1 MLRPVLDP
9 VLGREILSRYTAF
22 ASSVGAPAPMEH
34 LMSEGAVQP
43 ARYEAYVENLHQ
55 VTQAIRKNYVV
66 NLQMDLRFL
75 ALQLASAMEQAGRT
89 ETRRVQMLE
98 RQIAILRDEAGR
110 LKAAALPQP
119 ATMKKPSPGR
129 AISGNVPGNGLAAV
143 QNARRAALAPLQPVE
158 PEANTFAPPLAPA
171 ERVLAAQH
179 LPAEDQT
186 EGKTAAS
193 AGVRPPARKEQG
205 PTESRIPPPV
215 PAQRVLPDLQ
225 ATAPAGEKRR
235 TRETGAGPERPVPG
249 RTAGQ
254 VPAATLRNPAVH
266 LPDKGTVP
274 QQAERVMYAPASG
287 THTEARGSAPNAP
300 AVRVPLGHM
309 EPDDQDAENAPLPD
323 PRPARLLRP
332 EPSRRVLRRDAPERA
347 STRQENDGSTNF
359 GHTLPRSGPA
369 QPEKTAAAVSAQ
381 AKAGDTPA
389 ARAAVDAAGV
399 RPTPDLTAA
408 SLVHAAAGTREEMPA
423 DGSVPRRTVMPGTLP
438 AAQNPDQGRM
448 ALRADDGP
456 AAVAVRPAPGL
467 TAAPLVHAAVQEEK
481 EPAHKGTPST
491 DVTAA
496 ATSAPSNR
504 TGRQT
509 TPAATRTTLI
519 SAQEP
524 APAAIRPAPG
534 LTAAPLVHAVVQG
547 EKEPAHRGTTNTDVT
562 AAATS
567 APQNGNGRQ
576 TTSAVTRTAPISAH
590 TPAAVMPAPQSGS
603 NGQNVSV
610 ASSGPAAAVNRSAP
624 VQESAPV
631 TARPVPGLT
640 AVPLVHAAAA
650 QTAADPARETS
661 ESRKAPAPAVMPAP
675 QNRGQKADSASSS
688 PAAAVKRSA
697 PTAGKDPSPVS
708 VHPAPGMTAA
718 PLVHAVG
725 GERNS
730 VSPQLSSEK
739 KTEPGTAKA
748 ASTGTAVPSA
758 ASGRAPNTA
767 RPESGGKSRQEAVSF
782 RQPNAFVR
790 APMVPAAGKPPV
802 VTNFAAGTAVSVN
815 RTMPGAAPTRTVHP
829 VPAVPSTAF
838 ARGAS
843 PVGAPIQE
851 SGTVMPGTATR
862 QPSVPAGSPA
872 PMELRRGA
880 APAAPSAP
888 MASAPGISSWE
899 PGGIRTVHRTRTVRT
914 ETKQETPSTVTVRLP
929 GQSLAPAAAG
939 TIGPAE
945 VERIAEKVYR
955 QIEERLRS
963 EKMRRGM

>member
-34 LMSEGAVQP
+34 LMAEGAVQP
-43 ARYEAYVENLHQ
+43 ARYETYVENLHQ

-98 RQIAILRDEAGR
+98 RQITILRDEAGR

-119 ATMKKPSPGR
+119 ATMKKPSSGR
-129 AISGNVPGNGLAAV
+129 DISGNVPGNGLAAV
-143 QNARRAALAPLQPVE
+143 QNARRAALAPLQPME

-205 PTESRIPPPV
+205 PTESRLPPPV

-235 TRETGAGPERPVPG
+235 TRETDAGPERPVPG

-274 QQAERVMYAPASG
+274 QQAERVMSAPTSG
-287 THTEARGSAPNAP
+287 TYTETRGSAPNAP

-347 STRQENDGSTNF
+347 STRQENDGSANF

-389 ARAAVDAAGV
+389 ARAAVDAAGG
-399 RPTPDLTAA
+399 RPAPNLTAA

-423 DGSVPRRTVMPGTLP
+423 DGSMPRRTVMPGTLP
-438 AAQNPDQGRM
+438 AAQNPDQGKM
-448 ALRADDGP
+448 AIRADDGP
-456 AAVAVRPAPGL
+456 AAVTVRPAPEL
-467 TAAPLVHAAVQEEK
+467 TTAPLIHAAVQGEK
-481 EPAHKGTPST
+481 EPAHRGTPNT

-496 ATSAPSNR
+496 ATFAPPNG

-509 TPAATRTTLI
+509 TLAATRTTPI
-519 SAQEP
+519 SVQEP

-534 LTAAPLVHAVVQG
+534 LTAAPLVHAAVQG
-547 EKEPAHRGTTNTDVT
+547 EKDSARRGMPNTDVT
-562 AAATS
+562 AAATP
-567 APQNGNGRQ
+567 APQNGTGRQ

-590 TPAAVMPAPQSGS
+590 TPAAVMPARQSGS

-610 ASSGPAAAVNRSAP
+610 ASGSPAAAVNRSAP

-631 TARPVPGLT
+631 TARPAPGLT

-650 QTAADPARETS
+650 QTTADPARETS
-661 ESRKAPAPAVMPAP
+661 ESRKAPALAVMPAP

-697 PTAGKDPSPVS
+697 PAAGKEPSPVS

-758 ASGRAPNTA
+758 PSGHAPNAA
-767 RPESGGKSRQEAVSF
+767 RPESGGKNRQEAVSF

-790 APMVPAAGKPPV
+790 APMVPAAGNPPV

-829 VPAVPSTAF
+829 APAVPSTAF

-843 PVGAPIQE
+843 PVGIPLQE
-851 SGTVMPGTATR
+851 SDTVTPGTATR

>member
-43 ARYEAYVENLHQ
+43 ARYETYVENLHQ

-98 RQIAILRDEAGR
+98 RQITILRDEAGR

-119 ATMKKPSPGR
+119 ATMKKPSSGR
-129 AISGNVPGNGLAAV
+129 DISGNVPGNGLAAV
-143 QNARRAALAPLQPVE
+143 QNARRAALAPLQPME

-205 PTESRIPPPV
+205 PTESRLPPPV

-235 TRETGAGPERPVPG
+235 TRETDAGPERPVPG
-249 RTAGQ
+249 HTAGQ

-274 QQAERVMYAPASG
+274 QQAERVMSAPASG

-347 STRQENDGSTNF
+347 STRQENDGSANF

-369 QPEKTAAAVSAQ
+369 QPEKTAAAVSTQ

-399 RPTPDLTAA
+399 RPAPDLTAA

-423 DGSVPRRTVMPGTLP
+423 DGTMPRRTVMPGTLP
-438 AAQNPDQGRM
+438 AAQNPEQGKM

-456 AAVAVRPAPGL
+456 AAVTVRPAPGL

-481 EPAHKGTPST
+481 EPAHKGTPNI

-496 ATSAPSNR
+496 ATSAPQNG

-547 EKEPAHRGTTNTDVT
+547 EKEPARRGTTNTDVT
-562 AAATS
+562 AAAAS
-567 APQNGNGRQ
+567 
-576 TTSAVTRTAPISAH
+576 V
-590 TPAAVMPAPQSGS
+590 PQSGS

-610 ASSGPAAAVNRSAP
+610 TSGSPAAVVNRSAP

-650 QTAADPARETS
+650 QTTADPARETS

-697 PTAGKDPSPVS
+697 PTAGKEPSPVS

-758 ASGRAPNTA
+758 PSGHAPNAA
-767 RPESGGKSRQEAVSF
+767 RPESGGKNRQEAVSF

-790 APMVPAAGKPPV
+790 APMVPAAGNPPV

-843 PVGAPIQE
+843 PVGVPLQE
-851 SGTVMPGTATR
+851 SDTVTPGTATR

-888 MASAPGISSWE
+888 MASAPGNSSWE

-929 GQSLAPAAAG
+929 GQSTAPAAAG
-939 TIGPAE
+939 AIGPAE

>member
-43 ARYEAYVENLHQ
+43 ARYETYVENLHQ

-75 ALQLASAMEQAGRT
+75 ALQLASAMEQAGRA

-143 QNARRAALAPLQPVE
+143 QNARRAALAPLQPME

-179 LPAEDQT
+179 LPVEDQT

-205 PTESRIPPPV
+205 PTESRLPTPV

-235 TRETGAGPERPVPG
+235 TRETDAGPERPVPG

-266 LPDKGTVP
+266 LPGKGTVP
-274 QQAERVMYAPASG
+274 QQAERVMSAPASG
-287 THTEARGSAPNAP
+287 THTETRGSAPNAP

-347 STRQENDGSTNF
+347 STRQENDGSANF

-369 QPEKTAAAVSAQ
+369 QPEKTAAAVSTQ

-399 RPTPDLTAA
+399 RPAPDLTAA

-423 DGSVPRRTVMPGTLP
+423 DGSMPRRTVMPGTLP
-438 AAQNPDQGRM
+438 AAQNPEQGRM

-456 AAVAVRPAPGL
+456 AAVMVRPAPGL

-481 EPAHKGTPST
+481 EPAHKGTPNT

-496 ATSAPSNR
+496 ATSAPQNG

-562 AAATS
+562 AAAAS
-567 APQNGNGRQ
+567 
-576 TTSAVTRTAPISAH
+576 V
-590 TPAAVMPAPQSGS
+590 PQSGS

-610 ASSGPAAAVNRSAP
+610 ASSSPAAAVDRSAP
-624 VQESAPV
+624 LQESAP
-631 TARPVPGLT
+631 APGLT

-650 QTAADPARETS
+650 QTTADPARETS

-697 PTAGKDPSPVS
+697 PTAGKEPSPVS

-758 ASGRAPNTA
+758 PSGHAPNAA
-767 RPESGGKSRQEAVSF
+767 RPESGGKNRQEAVSF

-790 APMVPAAGKPPV
+790 APMVPAAGNPPV

-829 VPAVPSTAF
+829 APAVPSTAF

-843 PVGAPIQE
+843 PVGVPLQE
-851 SGTVMPGTATR
+851 SGTVTPGTATR

>member
-34 LMSEGAVQP
+34 LMAEGAVQP
-43 ARYEAYVENLHQ
+43 ARYETYVENLHQ

-89 ETRRVQMLE
+89 ENRRVQMLE
-98 RQIAILRDEAGR
+98 RQITILRDEAGR

-119 ATMKKPSPGR
+119 ATMKKPSSGR
-129 AISGNVPGNGLAAV
+129 EVSGNVPGNGLAAV
-143 QNARRAALAPLQPVE
+143 QNARRAALAPLQQME

-171 ERVLAAQH
+171 ERVLAVQY
-179 LPAEDQT
+179 LPVEDQT
-186 EGKTAAS
+186 EGKMSAS

-205 PTESRIPPPV
+205 QTESRLPPPV

-235 TRETGAGPERPVPG
+235 NRETDAGPERPVPG

-254 VPAATLRNPAVH
+254 VPAAALRNPAVH
-266 LPDKGTVP
+266 LPGKGTVP
-274 QQAERVMYAPASG
+274 QQAERVMSAPTSG
-287 THTEARGSAPNAP
+287 TYTETRGSAPKAP

-347 STRQENDGSTNF
+347 STRQENDGSANF
-359 GHTLPRSGPA
+359 GHTLPRSNAA
-369 QPEKTAAAVSAQ
+369 QPEKTAAAVSTQ

-399 RPTPDLTAA
+399 RPAPDLTAA
-408 SLVHAAAGTREEMPA
+408 SLVHTAAGTREEMPA
-423 DGSVPRRTVMPGTLP
+423 DGSMPRRTVMPGTLP
-438 AAQNPDQGRM
+438 AAQNPDQGKM

-456 AAVAVRPAPGL
+456 AAIAAHPAPGL
-467 TAAPLVHAAVQEEK
+467 TAAPLVHAAIQGEK
-481 EPAHKGTPST
+481 EPARRGTPNT
-491 DVTAA
+491 DGTAA
-496 ATSAPSNR
+496 ATSAPQNGN
-504 TGRQT
+504 GRQT
-509 TPAATRTTLI
+509 IPAATRTPPI

-524 APAAIRPAPG
+524 APAAIRPAPV

-547 EKEPAHRGTTNTDVT
+547 EKDSARGGMPNTDVT
-562 AAATS
+562 AAATP

-603 NGQNVSV
+603 NGQKVSV

-624 VQESAPV
+624 VQESAP
-631 TARPVPGLT
+631 APGLT

-650 QTAADPARETS
+650 QTTADPARETS

-675 QNRGQKADSASSS
+675 QNRGQKADSASS
-688 PAAAVKRSA
+688 PASAVKRSA
-697 PTAGKDPSPVS
+697 LAAGKEPSPVS
-708 VHPAPGMTAA
+708 VHPAPDMTVA
-718 PLVHAVG
+718 PLVHAIG

-730 VSPQLSSEK
+730 VSQQLSSEK

-748 ASTGTAVPSA
+748 ASPGTAVPSA
-758 ASGRAPNTA
+758 ASGRAPNAA
-767 RPESGGKSRQEAVSF
+767 RPESGGKSRPEAVSF

-790 APMVPAAGKPPV
+790 ASMVPAAGNPPV

-815 RTMPGAAPTRTVHP
+815 RTMPGAAPARTVHP
-829 VPAVPSTAF
+829 APAVPSTAF

-851 SGTVMPGTATR
+851 SGTVTPGTATR

-888 MASAPGISSWE
+888 MASAPGNSSWE

>member
-34 LMSEGAVQP
+34 LMAEGAVQP
-43 ARYEAYVENLHQ
+43 ARYETYVENLHQ

-75 ALQLASAMEQAGRT
+75 ALQLASAMEQAGRA

-98 RQIAILRDEAGR
+98 RQITILRDEAGR

-119 ATMKKPSPGR
+119 ATVKKPSSGR
-129 AISGNVPGNGLAAV
+129 EISGNVPGNGLAAV

-179 LPAEDQT
+179 LPAEDRT

-205 PTESRIPPPV
+205 PTESRLPPPV

-235 TRETGAGPERPVPG
+235 TRDAVPERPVPG

-254 VPAATLRNPAVH
+254 VPAAALRNPAVH

-347 STRQENDGSTNF
+347 STRQENDGSANF

-369 QPEKTAAAVSAQ
+369 QPEKTAAAVSTQ

-399 RPTPDLTAA
+399 RPAPDLTAA
-408 SLVHAAAGTREEMPA
+408 SLVHAAAGTREDMPA
-423 DGSVPRRTVMPGTLP
+423 DGSMPRRTVMPGTLP
-438 AAQNPDQGRM
+438 AVQNPEQGKM
-448 ALRADDGP
+448 AIRADDGP
-456 AAVAVRPAPGL
+456 AAVTVRPAPDL
-467 TAAPLVHAAVQEEK
+467 ITAPLVHAAVQGEK
-481 EPAHKGTPST
+481 EPARRGAPNT

-496 ATSAPSNR
+496 ATSAPQSG

-509 TPAATRTTLI
+509 TPAATRTTPI

-524 APAAIRPAPG
+524 APAAIRPEPG
-534 LTAAPLVHAVVQG
+534 LTTAPLVHAVVQG
-547 EKEPAHRGTTNTDVT
+547 EKDSAHRGTPNTDVT
-562 AAATS
+562 AAAAS
-567 APQNGNGRQ
+567 
-576 TTSAVTRTAPISAH
+576 V
-590 TPAAVMPAPQSGS
+590 PQSGS

-631 TARPVPGLT
+631 TAHPVPGLA

-661 ESRKAPAPAVMPAP
+661 ESRKAPAPTVMPAP
-675 QNRGQKADSASSS
+675 QSRGQKAASTNSS
-688 PAAAVKRSA
+688 PAAAVNRSVPA
-697 PTAGKDPSPVS
+697 AGKEPALVKETSPVS
-708 VHPAPGMTAA
+708 VHPAPGMTAV

-730 VSPQLSSEK
+730 VSQQLSSEK
-739 KTEPGTAKA
+739 KMEPGTAKA
-748 ASTGTAVPSA
+748 ASTGTAVSSA
-758 ASGRAPNTA
+758 ASGRAPNAA
-767 RPESGGKSRQEAVSF
+767 RPESGGKSRPEAVSF

-790 APMVPAAGKPPV
+790 APMVPAAGNPPV

-829 VPAVPSTAF
+829 APAVPSTAF

-843 PVGAPIQE
+843 PVGVPLQE
-851 SGTVMPGTATR
+851 SGTVTPGTATR

-888 MASAPGISSWE
+888 MASAPGNSSWE

-929 GQSLAPAAAG
+929 GQSTVPAAAG
-939 TIGPAE
+939 AIGPAE

>member
-43 ARYEAYVENLHQ
+43 ARYETYVENLHQ

-75 ALQLASAMEQAGRT
+75 ALQLASAMEQAGRA

-98 RQIAILRDEAGR
+98 RQITILRDEAGR

-119 ATMKKPSPGR
+119 ATMKKPSSGR
-129 AISGNVPGNGLAAV
+129 AISGNVPGDGLAAV

-179 LPAEDQT
+179 LPVEDQT

-205 PTESRIPPPV
+205 PTESRLPPPV

-235 TRETGAGPERPVPG
+235 TRDAVPERPVPG

-254 VPAATLRNPAVH
+254 VPAAALRNPAGH

-274 QQAERVMYAPASG
+274 QQAERVMSALASG

-347 STRQENDGSTNF
+347 STRQENDGSANF

-369 QPEKTAAAVSAQ
+369 QPEKTAAAVSTQ

-389 ARAAVDAAGV
+389 ARAAVDSAGV
-399 RPTPDLTAA
+399 RPAPDLTAA
-408 SLVHAAAGTREEMPA
+408 SLVHAAAGTREDIPA
-423 DGSVPRRTVMPGTLP
+423 DGSMPRRTVMPGTLP
-438 AAQNPDQGRM
+438 AVQNPEQGKM
-448 ALRADDGP
+448 AIRADDGP
-456 AAVAVRPAPGL
+456 AAVTVRPAPGL

-481 EPAHKGTPST
+481 EPAHKGTPNI

-509 TPAATRTTLI
+509 TPAATRTTPI
-519 SAQEP
+519 SVQEP

-562 AAATS
+562 AAAAS
-567 APQNGNGRQ
+567 
-576 TTSAVTRTAPISAH
+576 V
-590 TPAAVMPAPQSGS
+590 PQSGS
-603 NGQNVSV
+603 NGQKVSV
-610 ASSGPAAAVNRSAP
+610 ASGSPAAVVNRSAP
-624 VQESAPV
+624 VQKSAPV

-790 APMVPAAGKPPV
+790 APMVPAAGNPPV

-815 RTMPGAAPTRTVHP
+815 RTMPGAAPTWTVHP

-843 PVGAPIQE
+843 PVGTPIQE
-851 SGTVMPGTATR
+851 SGTVTPGTATR

-872 PMELRRGA
+872 PMELRRGD

-888 MASAPGISSWE
+888 MASAPGNSSWE

-929 GQSLAPAAAG
+929 GQSTVPAAAG
-939 TIGPAE
+939 AIGPAE

>member
-34 LMSEGAVQP
+34 LMAEGAVQP
-43 ARYEAYVENLHQ
+43 ARYETYVENLHQ

-98 RQIAILRDEAGR
+98 RQITILRDEAGR

-119 ATMKKPSPGR
+119 ATMKKSSYGR
-129 AISGNVPGNGLAAV
+129 EISENVPGNGLAAV

-171 ERVLAAQH
+171 ERVLAVQH
-179 LPAEDQT
+179 LPAEDRT

-205 PTESRIPPPV
+205 QTESRLPPPV

-225 ATAPAGEKRR
+225 ATASAGEKRR
-235 TRETGAGPERPVPG
+235 TRETDAGPERPVPG

-254 VPAATLRNPAVH
+254 VPAAVLRNPAVH
-266 LPDKGTVP
+266 LPGKGTVP
-274 QQAERVMYAPASG
+274 QQGERVMSAPASG
-287 THTEARGSAPNAP
+287 THTETRGSAPNAP
-300 AVRVPLGHM
+300 AARVPLGHM

-347 STRQENDGSTNF
+347 STRQENDGSANF

-381 AKAGDTPA
+381 AKAEDTPA
-389 ARAAVDAAGV
+389 ARAAMDAAGV
-399 RPTPDLTAA
+399 RPT

-423 DGSVPRRTVMPGTLP
+423 DGSMPRRTVMPGTLP
-438 AAQNPDQGRM
+438 AAQKPDQGKM

-456 AAVAVRPAPGL
+456 AAVTVRPAPDL
-467 TAAPLVHAAVQEEK
+467 TTAPLVHAA
-481 EPAHKGTPST
+481 
-491 DVTAA
+491 
-496 ATSAPSNR
+496 
-504 TGRQT
+504 
-509 TPAATRTTLI
+509 
-519 SAQEP
+519 
-524 APAAIRPAPG
+524 
-534 LTAAPLVHAVVQG
+534 VQG

-562 AAATS
+562 AAAAS
-567 APQNGNGRQ
+567 
-576 TTSAVTRTAPISAH
+576 I
-590 TPAAVMPAPQSGS
+590 PQSGS
-603 NGQNVSV
+603 NGQKVSV
-610 ASSGPAAAVNRSAP
+610 ASGSPAAVVNRSAP

-650 QTAADPARETS
+650 QATADPARETS

-688 PAAAVKRSA
+688 PATAVKRSA
-697 PTAGKDPSPVS
+697 PTEGKEPSPVS

-758 ASGRAPNTA
+758 ASGRAPNAA
-767 RPESGGKSRQEAVSF
+767 RPESGGKSRPEAVSF

-790 APMVPAAGKPPV
+790 APMVPAAGNPPV

-815 RTMPGAAPTRTVHP
+815 RAMSGVAPTRTVHP
-829 VPAVPSTAF
+829 APAVPSTAF

-843 PVGAPIQE
+843 PMGVPLQE
-851 SGTVMPGTATR
+851 SGTVTPGTATR

-888 MASAPGISSWE
+888 MASAPGNSSWE
-899 PGGIRTVHRTRTVRT
+899 PGGIRTVHRARTVRT

>member
-34 LMSEGAVQP
+34 LMSGGAVQP
-43 ARYEAYVENLHQ
+43 ARYETYVENLHQ

-75 ALQLASAMEQAGRT
+75 ALQLASAMEQVGRA

-98 RQIAILRDEAGR
+98 RQITILRDEAGR

-119 ATMKKPSPGR
+119 ATVKKPSSGR
-129 AISGNVPGNGLAAV
+129 EISGNVPGNGLAAV

-158 PEANTFAPPLAPA
+158 PEANTFAPPLVPA

-179 LPAEDQT
+179 LPAEDRT

-205 PTESRIPPPV
+205 PTESRLPPPV

-235 TRETGAGPERPVPG
+235 TRDAVPEWPVPG

-254 VPAATLRNPAVH
+254 VPAAALRNPAVH

-274 QQAERVMYAPASG
+274 QQAERVMSAPASG
-287 THTEARGSAPNAP
+287 THTETRGSAPKAP

-347 STRQENDGSTNF
+347 STRQENDGSANF
-359 GHTLPRSGPA
+359 GHTLPRSSAA

-399 RPTPDLTAA
+399 RPAPDLNAA
-408 SLVHAAAGTREEMPA
+408 SLVHAAAGSREEMPA
-423 DGSVPRRTVMPGTLP
+423 DGSMPRRTVMPGNLP
-438 AAQNPDQGRM
+438 AVQNPEQGKM
-448 ALRADDGP
+448 AIRADDGP
-456 AAVAVRPAPGL
+456 AAVTVRPAPGL

-481 EPAHKGTPST
+481 EPAHKGTPNI

-509 TPAATRTTLI
+509 TPAATRTTPI
-519 SAQEP
+519 TVQEP

-534 LTAAPLVHAVVQG
+534 LTAAPLVHAAVRG
-547 EKEPAHRGTTNTDVT
+547 EKDSTRRGTPNTDVT

-610 ASSGPAAAVNRSAP
+610 TSGSPAAVVNRSAP

-688 PAAAVKRSA
+688 PAAAVKRSE
-697 PTAGKDPSPVS
+697 PTAGKEPSPVS

-758 ASGRAPNTA
+758 PSGHAPNAA
-767 RPESGGKSRQEAVSF
+767 RPESGGKNRQEAVSF

-790 APMVPAAGKPPV
+790 APMVPAAGNPPV

-829 VPAVPSTAF
+829 APAVPSTAF

-843 PVGAPIQE
+843 PVGVPLQE
-851 SGTVMPGTATR
+851 SDTVTPGTATR

-872 PMELRRGA
+872 PMELRRGT

>member
-43 ARYEAYVENLHQ
+43 ARYETYVENLHQ

-98 RQIAILRDEAGR
+98 RQITILRDEAGR

-129 AISGNVPGNGLAAV
+129 EVSGNVPENGLTAV
-143 QNARRAALAPLQPVE
+143 QNARRAALAPLQPME
-158 PEANTFAPPLAPA
+158 PEANTFVPPLAPA

-179 LPAEDQT
+179 LPAEDRT
-186 EGKTAAS
+186 EGKTAAA

-205 PTESRIPPPV
+205 QTESRLPPPV

-235 TRETGAGPERPVPG
+235 TRETDAGPERPVPG
-249 RTAGQ
+249 HTAGQ
-254 VPAATLRNPAVH
+254 VPAAALRNPAVH

-347 STRQENDGSTNF
+347 STRQENDGSANF

-399 RPTPDLTAA
+399 RPAPDLTAA
-408 SLVHAAAGTREEMPA
+408 SLVYAAAGTREEMPA
-423 DGSVPRRTVMPGTLP
+423 DGSMPRRTVMPGTLP
-438 AAQNPDQGRM
+438 AVQNPEQGKM
-448 ALRADDGP
+448 AIRADDGP
-456 AAVAVRPAPGL
+456 AAVTVRPAPGL

-481 EPAHKGTPST
+481 EPAHKGTPNT

-509 TPAATRTTLI
+509 TPAATRTTPI
-519 SAQEP
+519 SVQEP

-547 EKEPAHRGTTNTDVT
+547 EKDSAHRGTPNTDVT
-562 AAATS
+562 AAAAS
-567 APQNGNGRQ
+567 
-576 TTSAVTRTAPISAH
+576 V
-590 TPAAVMPAPQSGS
+590 PQSGS
-603 NGQNVSV
+603 NGQKVSV
-610 ASSGPAAAVNRSAP
+610 ASSGPAAVVNRSAP
-624 VQESAPV
+624 VQKSAPV

-758 ASGRAPNTA
+758 PSGHAPNAA
-767 RPESGGKSRQEAVSF
+767 RPESGGKNRQEAVSF

-790 APMVPAAGKPPV
+790 APMVPAAGNPPV

-829 VPAVPSTAF
+829 APAVPSTAF

-851 SGTVMPGTATR
+851 SGTVTPGTATR

-888 MASAPGISSWE
+888 MASAPGNSSWE

>member
-43 ARYEAYVENLHQ
+43 ARYETYVENLHQ

-98 RQIAILRDEAGR
+98 RQITILRDEAGR

-119 ATMKKPSPGR
+119 ATMKKPSSGR
-129 AISGNVPGNGLAAV
+129 EISGNVPGNGLAAV

-179 LPAEDQT
+179 LPVEDQT

-205 PTESRIPPPV
+205 PTESRLPPPV

-235 TRETGAGPERPVPG
+235 TRETDAGPERPVPG

-274 QQAERVMYAPASG
+274 QQAERVMYAPTSG
-287 THTEARGSAPNAP
+287 THTEARGFAPNAP

-347 STRQENDGSTNF
+347 STRQENDGSANF

-369 QPEKTAAAVSAQ
+369 QPEKTAAAVSTQ

-399 RPTPDLTAA
+399 RPAPDLTAA

-423 DGSVPRRTVMPGTLP
+423 DGSMPRGTVMPGTLP

-456 AAVAVRPAPGL
+456 AAVTVRPATDL
-467 TAAPLVHAAVQEEK
+467 TTAPLVHAAVQGEK
-481 EPAHKGTPST
+481 EPAHKGTPNI

-509 TPAATRTTLI
+509 TPAATRTTPI
-519 SAQEP
+519 SVQEP

-562 AAATS
+562 TAAAS
-567 APQNGNGRQ
+567 
-576 TTSAVTRTAPISAH
+576 V
-590 TPAAVMPAPQSGS
+590 PQSGS
-603 NGQNVSV
+603 NGQKVSV
-610 ASSGPAAAVNRSAP
+610 ASGSPAAVVNRSAP
-624 VQESAPV
+624 VQGSAPV

-697 PTAGKDPSPVS
+697 PTAGKEPSPVS

-758 ASGRAPNTA
+758 PSGHAPNAA
-767 RPESGGKSRQEAVSF
+767 RPESGGKNRQEAVSF

-790 APMVPAAGKPPV
+790 APMVPAAGNPPV

-829 VPAVPSTAF
+829 APAVPSTAF

-843 PVGAPIQE
+843 PVGVPLQE

>member
-43 ARYEAYVENLHQ
+43 ARYETYVENLHQ

-75 ALQLASAMEQAGRT
+75 ALQLASAMEQAGRA

-98 RQIAILRDEAGR
+98 RQITILRDEAGR

-119 ATMKKPSPGR
+119 ATMKKPSSGR
-129 AISGNVPGNGLAAV
+129 EVSGNVPGNGLAAV
-143 QNARRAALAPLQPVE
+143 QNARRAALAPMQPVE

-179 LPAEDQT
+179 LPVEDQT

-205 PTESRIPPPV
+205 PTESRLPPPV

-225 ATAPAGEKRR
+225 AAAPAGEKRR
-235 TRETGAGPERPVPG
+235 TRETDAGPERPVPG
-249 RTAGQ
+249 HTAGQ

-274 QQAERVMYAPASG
+274 QQAERVMYAPTSG

-359 GHTLPRSGPA
+359 GHTLPRSSPA
-369 QPEKTAAAVSAQ
+369 QPEKTAAAVSTQ

-399 RPTPDLTAA
+399 RPAPDLTAA
-408 SLVHAAAGTREEMPA
+408 SLVHAAAGTREEMPT
-423 DGSVPRRTVMPGTLP
+423 DGSMPRGTVMPGTLP
-438 AAQNPDQGRM
+438 AAQNPEQGKM
-448 ALRADDGP
+448 AIRADDGP
-456 AAVAVRPAPGL
+456 AAVTVRPAPGL

-481 EPAHKGTPST
+481 EPAHKGTPNT

-509 TPAATRTTLI
+509 TPAATRTTPI
-519 SAQEP
+519 SVQEP

-562 AAATS
+562 AAAAS
-567 APQNGNGRQ
+567 
-576 TTSAVTRTAPISAH
+576 V
-590 TPAAVMPAPQSGS
+590 PQSGS

-610 ASSGPAAAVNRSAP
+610 TSGSPAAVVNRSAP

-725 GERNS
+725 EERNS

-790 APMVPAAGKPPV
+790 APMVPAAGNPPV

-829 VPAVPSTAF
+829 APAVPSTAF

-851 SGTVMPGTATR
+851 SGTVTPGTATR

-929 GQSLAPAAAG
+929 GQSTAPAAAG
-939 TIGPAE
+939 AIGPAE

>member
-43 ARYEAYVENLHQ
+43 ARYETYVENLHQ

-98 RQIAILRDEAGR
+98 RQITILRDEAGR

-119 ATMKKPSPGR
+119 ATMKKTSSGR
-129 AISGNVPGNGLAAV
+129 EVSGNVPENGLAAV
-143 QNARRAALAPLQPVE
+143 QNARRAALAPLQPME

-179 LPAEDQT
+179 LPVEDQT

-205 PTESRIPPPV
+205 QTESRLPPPV

-235 TRETGAGPERPVPG
+235 TRENDAAPERPVPG

-254 VPAATLRNPAVH
+254 VPAAALRNPAVH

-274 QQAERVMYAPASG
+274 QQAERVMSALASG

-332 EPSRRVLRRDAPERA
+332 EPSRRVLRRDVLERA
-347 STRQENDGSTNF
+347 STRQENDGSANF
-359 GHTLPRSGPA
+359 GYTLPRSSAA
-369 QPEKTAAAVSAQ
+369 QPEKTAAAVSTQ

-399 RPTPDLTAA
+399 RPA

-423 DGSVPRRTVMPGTLP
+423 DGSMPRRTVLPGTLP

-448 ALRADDGP
+448 AIRADDGP
-456 AAVAVRPAPGL
+456 AAVTVRPAPGL

-481 EPAHKGTPST
+481 EPAHKGTPNI

-496 ATSAPSNR
+496 ATSAPPNG

-509 TPAATRTTLI
+509 TPAATRTTPI
-519 SAQEP
+519 SVQEP

-562 AAATS
+562 AAAAS
-567 APQNGNGRQ
+567 VA
-576 TTSAVTRTAPISAH
+576 
-590 TPAAVMPAPQSGS
+590 QSGS

-610 ASSGPAAAVNRSAP
+610 TSGSPAAVVNRSAP
-624 VQESAPV
+624 VQKSAPV

-790 APMVPAAGKPPV
+790 APMVPAAGNPPV

-829 VPAVPSTAF
+829 APAVPSTAF

-888 MASAPGISSWE
+888 MASAPGNSSWE

>member
-9 VLGREILSRYTAF
+9 VLSREILSRYTAF

-43 ARYEAYVENLHQ
+43 ARYETYVENLHQ

-98 RQIAILRDEAGR
+98 RQITILRDEAGR
-110 LKAAALPQP
+110 LKAAALTQP
-119 ATMKKPSPGR
+119 ATMKKPSSGR
-129 AISGNVPGNGLAAV
+129 DISGNVPGNGLAAV
-143 QNARRAALAPLQPVE
+143 QNARRAALAPLQPME

-205 PTESRIPPPV
+205 PTESRLPPPV

-235 TRETGAGPERPVPG
+235 TRETDAGPERPVPG
-249 RTAGQ
+249 HTAGQ

-274 QQAERVMYAPASG
+274 QQAERVMSAPASG

-347 STRQENDGSTNF
+347 STRQENDGSANF

-369 QPEKTAAAVSAQ
+369 QPEKTAAAVSTQ

-399 RPTPDLTAA
+399 RPAPDLTAA

-423 DGSVPRRTVMPGTLP
+423 DGTMPRRTVMPGTLP
-438 AAQNPDQGRM
+438 AAQNPEQGKM

-456 AAVAVRPAPGL
+456 AAVTVRPAPGL

-481 EPAHKGTPST
+481 EPAHKGTPNI

-496 ATSAPSNR
+496 ATSAPQNG

-547 EKEPAHRGTTNTDVT
+547 EKEPARRGTTNTDVT
-562 AAATS
+562 AAAAS
-567 APQNGNGRQ
+567 
-576 TTSAVTRTAPISAH
+576 V
-590 TPAAVMPAPQSGS
+590 PQSGS

-610 ASSGPAAAVNRSAP
+610 TSGSPAAVVNRSAP

-650 QTAADPARETS
+650 QTTADPARETS

-697 PTAGKDPSPVS
+697 PTAGKEPSPVS

-758 ASGRAPNTA
+758 PSGHAPNAA
-767 RPESGGKSRQEAVSF
+767 RPESGGKNRQEAVSF

-790 APMVPAAGKPPV
+790 APMVPAAGNPPV

-843 PVGAPIQE
+843 PVGVPLQE
-851 SGTVMPGTATR
+851 SDTVTPGTATR

-888 MASAPGISSWE
+888 MASAPGNSSWE

-929 GQSLAPAAAG
+929 GQSTAPAAAG
-939 TIGPAE
+939 AIGPAE

>member
-9 VLGREILSRYTAF
+9 VLGRKILSRYTAF

-43 ARYEAYVENLHQ
+43 ARYETYVENLHQ

-98 RQIAILRDEAGR
+98 RQITILRDEAGR
-110 LKAAALPQP
+110 LKAAALTQP
-119 ATMKKPSPGR
+119 ATMKKPSSGR
-129 AISGNVPGNGLAAV
+129 EVSGNVPENGLAAV
-143 QNARRAALAPLQPVE
+143 QNARRAALAPLQPME

-179 LPAEDQT
+179 LPAEDRT
-186 EGKTAAS
+186 EGKTAAA

-205 PTESRIPPPV
+205 QTESRLPPPV

-235 TRETGAGPERPVPG
+235 TRETDAGPERPVPG

-254 VPAATLRNPAVH
+254 VPAAALRNPAVH
-266 LPDKGTVP
+266 LLDKGTVP
-274 QQAERVMYAPASG
+274 QQAERVMSAPASG
-287 THTEARGSAPNAP
+287 THTETRGSAPNAP

-347 STRQENDGSTNF
+347 STRQENDGSANF
-359 GHTLPRSGPA
+359 GHTLPRSSAA

-389 ARAAVDAAGV
+389 ARAAVDAAGG
-399 RPTPDLTAA
+399 RPAPALTAA
-408 SLVHAAAGTREEMPA
+408 SRVHAAAGTREEMPA
-423 DGSVPRRTVMPGTLP
+423 DGSMPRRTVMPGTLP
-438 AAQNPDQGRM
+438 AAQNPDQGKM

-456 AAVAVRPAPGL
+456 AAVTVRLAPEL
-467 TAAPLVHAAVQEEK
+467 TTAPLVHAAVQGEK
-481 EPAHKGTPST
+481 EPAHKGAPNT

-496 ATSAPSNR
+496 ATPAPQNG

-509 TPAATRTTLI
+509 TPAATRTPPI
-519 SAQEP
+519 SVQEP

-547 EKEPAHRGTTNTDVT
+547 EKEPAHRGTPNTDVT
-562 AAATS
+562 AAAAS
-567 APQNGNGRQ
+567 
-576 TTSAVTRTAPISAH
+576 V
-590 TPAAVMPAPQSGS
+590 PQSGS
-603 NGQNVSV
+603 NGQNLSV

-650 QTAADPARETS
+650 QTTADPARETS
-661 ESRKAPAPAVMPAP
+661 ESRKVPAPAVMPAP
-675 QNRGQKADSASSS
+675 QSRGQKAASTNSS
-688 PAAAVKRSA
+688 PAAAVNRSVPA
-697 PTAGKDPSPVS
+697 AGKEPALVKETSPVS
-708 VHPAPGMTAA
+708 IHPAPSMTAA

-730 VSPQLSSEK
+730 VSQQLSSEK
-739 KTEPGTAKA
+739 KMEPGTAKA
-748 ASTGTAVPSA
+748 ASPGTAVSSA
-758 ASGRAPNTA
+758 ASGRAPNAA
-767 RPESGGKSRQEAVSF
+767 RPESGGKSRPEAVSF

-790 APMVPAAGKPPV
+790 APMVPAAGNPPV

-815 RTMPGAAPTRTVHP
+815 RTMPGVAPTRTVHP
-829 VPAVPSTAF
+829 APAGPSTAF

-851 SGTVMPGTATR
+851 SGTVTPGTATR

-888 MASAPGISSWE
+888 MASAPGNSSWE
-899 PGGIRTVHRTRTVRT
+899 PGGIRTVHRARTVRT

>member
-43 ARYEAYVENLHQ
+43 ARYETYVENLHQ

-98 RQIAILRDEAGR
+98 RQITILRDEAGR

-119 ATMKKPSPGR
+119 ATMKKPSSGR
-129 AISGNVPGNGLAAV
+129 EISGNVPGNGLAAV
-143 QNARRAALAPLQPVE
+143 QNARRAALAPLQPME

-179 LPAEDQT
+179 LPAEDRT

-205 PTESRIPPPV
+205 PTESRLPPPV

-235 TRETGAGPERPVPG
+235 TRETDAGPERPVPG

-274 QQAERVMYAPASG
+274 QQAERVMSAPASG

-347 STRQENDGSTNF
+347 STRQENDGSANF

-369 QPEKTAAAVSAQ
+369 QPEKTAAAVSTQ

-399 RPTPDLTAA
+399 RPA

-423 DGSVPRRTVMPGTLP
+423 DGSMPRGTVMPGTLP

-456 AAVAVRPAPGL
+456 AAVTVRPATDL
-467 TAAPLVHAAVQEEK
+467 TTAPLVHAAVQGEK
-481 EPAHKGTPST
+481 EPAHKGTPNI

-509 TPAATRTTLI
+509 TPAATRTTPI
-519 SAQEP
+519 SVQEP

-562 AAATS
+562 AAAAS
-567 APQNGNGRQ
+567 
-576 TTSAVTRTAPISAH
+576 V
-590 TPAAVMPAPQSGS
+590 PQSGS
-603 NGQNVSV
+603 NGQKVSV
-610 ASSGPAAAVNRSAP
+610 ASGSPAAVVNRSAP

-650 QTAADPARETS
+650 QTTADPARETS

-697 PTAGKDPSPVS
+697 PTAGKEPSPVS

-758 ASGRAPNTA
+758 PSGHAPNAA
-767 RPESGGKSRQEAVSF
+767 RPESGGKNRQEAVSF

-790 APMVPAAGKPPV
+790 APMVPAAGNPPV

-829 VPAVPSTAF
+829 APAVPSTAF

-851 SGTVMPGTATR
+851 SGTVTPGTATR

-888 MASAPGISSWE
+888 MVSAPGNSSWE
-899 PGGIRTVHRTRTVRT
+899 PGGIRTVHRARTVRT

>member
-34 LMSEGAVQP
+34 LMAEGAVQP
-43 ARYEAYVENLHQ
+43 ARYETYVENLHQ

-75 ALQLASAMEQAGRT
+75 ALQLASAMEQAGRA

-98 RQIAILRDEAGR
+98 RQITILRDEAGR

-119 ATMKKPSPGR
+119 ATVKKPSSGR
-129 AISGNVPGNGLAAV
+129 EISENVPGNGLAAM
-143 QNARRAALAPLQPVE
+143 QNARRAALAPLQPME

-171 ERVLAAQH
+171 ERVLAAQY
-179 LPAEDQT
+179 LPAEGRT

-205 PTESRIPPPV
+205 QTGSRLPPPV

-235 TRETGAGPERPVPG
+235 TRDAGPERPVPG

-254 VPAATLRNPAVH
+254 VPAAALRNPAVH
-266 LPDKGTVP
+266 LLDKGTVP
-274 QQAERVMYAPASG
+274 QQAERVMSAPASG
-287 THTEARGSAPNAP
+287 THTETRGSAPNAP

-347 STRQENDGSTNF
+347 STRQENDGSANF
-359 GHTLPRSGPA
+359 GHTLPRSSAA

-399 RPTPDLTAA
+399 RRA
-408 SLVHAAAGTREEMPA
+408 SLVHAAAETREEMPA
-423 DGSVPRRTVMPGTLP
+423 DGSMPRRTVMPGTLP
-438 AAQNPDQGRM
+438 AAQNPDQGKM

-456 AAVAVRPAPGL
+456 AAVTVRPAPGL
-467 TAAPLVHAAVQEEK
+467 TTAPLVHAAVQGEK
-481 EPAHKGTPST
+481 EPSRRGMPST
-491 DVTAA
+491 DVIAA
-496 ATSAPSNR
+496 ATSAPQNG

-509 TPAATRTTLI
+509 TPAATRMTPI
-519 SAQEP
+519 SAQEL
-524 APAAIRPAPG
+524 APAAIRPEPG

-562 AAATS
+562 AAAAS
-567 APQNGNGRQ
+567 
-576 TTSAVTRTAPISAH
+576 V
-590 TPAAVMPAPQSGS
+590 PQSGS

-650 QTAADPARETS
+650 QTTADPARETS
-661 ESRKAPAPAVMPAP
+661 ESRKVPAPAVMPAP
-675 QNRGQKADSASSS
+675 QSRGQKAASTNSS
-688 PAAAVKRSA
+688 PAAAVNRSVPA
-697 PTAGKDPSPVS
+697 AGKEPALVKETSPVS
-708 VHPAPGMTAA
+708 IHPAPSMTAA

-730 VSPQLSSEK
+730 VSQQLSSEK
-739 KTEPGTAKA
+739 KMEPGTAKA
-748 ASTGTAVPSA
+748 ASPGTAVSSA
-758 ASGRAPNTA
+758 ASGRAPNAA
-767 RPESGGKSRQEAVSF
+767 RPESGGKSRPEAVSF

-790 APMVPAAGKPPV
+790 APMVPAAGNPPV

-815 RTMPGAAPTRTVHP
+815 RTMPGVAPTRTVHP
-829 VPAVPSTAF
+829 APAGPSTAF

-851 SGTVMPGTATR
+851 SGTVTPGTATR

-888 MASAPGISSWE
+888 MASAPGNSSWE
-899 PGGIRTVHRTRTVRT
+899 PGGIRTVHRARTVRT

>member
-43 ARYEAYVENLHQ
+43 ARYETYVENLHQ

-75 ALQLASAMEQAGRT
+75 ALQLASAMEQAGRA

-98 RQIAILRDEAGR
+98 RQITILRDEAGR

-119 ATMKKPSPGR
+119 ATMKKTSSGR

-179 LPAEDQT
+179 LPVEDQT

-205 PTESRIPPPV
+205 QMESRLPPPV
-215 PAQRVLPDLQ
+215 PAQRVLTDLQ

-235 TRETGAGPERPVPG
+235 TRETDAGPERPVPG

-254 VPAATLRNPAVH
+254 VPAAALRNPAVH

-274 QQAERVMYAPASG
+274 QQAERVMSAPTSG
-287 THTEARGSAPNAP
+287 TYTETRGSAPNAP

-347 STRQENDGSTNF
+347 STRQENDGSANF
-359 GHTLPRSGPA
+359 GHTLPRSSAA
-369 QPEKTAAAVSAQ
+369 QPEKTAAAVSTQ

-399 RPTPDLTAA
+399 RPAPDLTAA

-423 DGSVPRRTVMPGTLP
+423 DGSMPRRTVMPGTLP
-438 AAQNPDQGRM
+438 AVQNPEQGKM
-448 ALRADDGP
+448 AIRADDGP
-456 AAVAVRPAPGL
+456 AAVTVRPAPGL
-467 TAAPLVHAAVQEEK
+467 TTAPLVHAAVQGEK
-481 EPAHKGTPST
+481 EPAHRGTPNT

-496 ATSAPSNR
+496 ATSAPPNG

-509 TPAATRTTLI
+509 TPAATRTTPI
-519 SAQEP
+519 SVQEP

-547 EKEPAHRGTTNTDVT
+547 EKDSARRGTTNTDVT
-562 AAATS
+562 AAAAS
-567 APQNGNGRQ
+567 
-576 TTSAVTRTAPISAH
+576 V
-590 TPAAVMPAPQSGS
+590 PQSGS
-603 NGQNVSV
+603 NGQKVSV
-610 ASSGPAAAVNRSAP
+610 ASGSPAAVVNRSAP

-697 PTAGKDPSPVS
+697 PTAGKEPSPVS

-730 VSPQLSSEK
+730 VSPQLPSEK
-739 KTEPGTAKA
+739 KMEPGTAKA
-748 ASTGTAVPSA
+748 ASPGTAVPSA
-758 ASGRAPNTA
+758 ASGRAPNAA
-767 RPESGGKSRQEAVSF
+767 RPESGGKNRQEAVSF

-790 APMVPAAGKPPV
+790 APMVPAAGNPPV

-815 RTMPGAAPTRTVHP
+815 RAMSGAAPTRTVHP
-829 VPAVPSTAF
+829 APAVPSTAF
-838 ARGAS
+838 ARGTS
-843 PVGAPIQE
+843 PVGAPVQE
-851 SGTVMPGTATR
+851 SGTVTPGTVTR

-888 MASAPGISSWE
+888 MASAPGNSSWE

>member
-43 ARYEAYVENLHQ
+43 ARYETYVENLHQ

-75 ALQLASAMEQAGRT
+75 ALQLASAMEQAGRA

-98 RQIAILRDEAGR
+98 RQITILRDEAGR

-119 ATMKKPSPGR
+119 ATMKKPSSGR
-129 AISGNVPGNGLAAV
+129 EVSGNVPGNGLAAV
-143 QNARRAALAPLQPVE
+143 QNARRAALAPMQPVE

-179 LPAEDQT
+179 LPVEDQT

-205 PTESRIPPPV
+205 PTESRLPPPV

-235 TRETGAGPERPVPG
+235 TRETDAGPERPVPG
-249 RTAGQ
+249 HTAGQ

-274 QQAERVMYAPASG
+274 QQAERVMYAPTSG

-347 STRQENDGSTNF
+347 STRQENDGSANF
-359 GHTLPRSGPA
+359 GHTLPRSSPA

-399 RPTPDLTAA
+399 RPAPDLTAA
-408 SLVHAAAGTREEMPA
+408 SLVHAAAGTREDMPA
-423 DGSVPRRTVMPGTLP
+423 DGSMPRGTVMPGTLP
-438 AAQNPDQGRM
+438 AAQNPEQGKM
-448 ALRADDGP
+448 AIRADDGP
-456 AAVAVRPAPGL
+456 AAVTVRPAPGL

-481 EPAHKGTPST
+481 ELAHKGTPNI

-509 TPAATRTTLI
+509 TPAATRTTPI
-519 SAQEP
+519 SVQEP

-562 AAATS
+562 AAAAS
-567 APQNGNGRQ
+567 
-576 TTSAVTRTAPISAH
+576 V
-590 TPAAVMPAPQSGS
+590 PQSGS

-610 ASSGPAAAVNRSAP
+610 TSGSPAAVVNRSAP

-748 ASTGTAVPSA
+748 AGPGTAVPSA

-790 APMVPAAGKPPV
+790 APMVPAAGNPPV

-829 VPAVPSTAF
+829 APAVPSTAF

-851 SGTVMPGTATR
+851 SGTVTPGTAIR

-888 MASAPGISSWE
+888 MASAPGNSSWE

>member
-34 LMSEGAVQP
+34 LMAEGAVQP
-43 ARYEAYVENLHQ
+43 ARYETYVENLHQ

-75 ALQLASAMEQAGRT
+75 ALQLASAMEQAGRA

-98 RQIAILRDEAGR
+98 RQITILRDEAGR

-119 ATMKKPSPGR
+119 ATMKKPSSGR

-143 QNARRAALAPLQPVE
+143 QNARRAALAPLQPME

-179 LPAEDQT
+179 LPVEDQT

-205 PTESRIPPPV
+205 PTESRLPPPV

-235 TRETGAGPERPVPG
+235 TRETDAGPERPVPG
-249 RTAGQ
+249 HTAGQ
-254 VPAATLRNPAVH
+254 VPAAALRNPAVH

-274 QQAERVMYAPASG
+274 QQAERVMSAPASG
-287 THTEARGSAPNAP
+287 TYTETRGSAPNAP

-347 STRQENDGSTNF
+347 STRQENDGSANF

-381 AKAGDTPA
+381 AKAGDTSA

-399 RPTPDLTAA
+399 RPAPALTAA
-408 SLVHAAAGTREEMPA
+408 SLVHAAAGTREEMLA
-423 DGSVPRRTVMPGTLP
+423 DGSMPRRTVLPGTLP
-438 AAQNPDQGRM
+438 AVQNPEQGRM

-456 AAVAVRPAPGL
+456 AAVMVRPAPGL
-467 TAAPLVHAAVQEEK
+467 NAAPLVHAAVQEEK
-481 EPAHKGTPST
+481 EPAHKGTPNT

-496 ATSAPSNR
+496 ATSAPQNG

-547 EKEPAHRGTTNTDVT
+547 EKEPARRGTTNTDVT
-562 AAATS
+562 AAAAS
-567 APQNGNGRQ
+567 
-576 TTSAVTRTAPISAH
+576 V
-590 TPAAVMPAPQSGS
+590 PQSGS
-603 NGQNVSV
+603 NGQKVSV
-610 ASSGPAAAVNRSAP
+610 ASGSPAAVVNRSAP

-650 QTAADPARETS
+650 QTTADPARETS

-697 PTAGKDPSPVS
+697 PTAGKEPSPVS

-758 ASGRAPNTA
+758 PSGHAPNAA
-767 RPESGGKSRQEAVSF
+767 RPESGGKNRQEAVSF

-790 APMVPAAGKPPV
+790 APMVPAAGNPPV

-829 VPAVPSTAF
+829 APAVPSTAF

-843 PVGAPIQE
+843 PVGVPLQE
-851 SGTVMPGTATR
+851 SGTVTPGTATR

-929 GQSLAPAAAG
+929 GQSTAPAAAG

>member
-34 LMSEGAVQP
+34 LMAEGAVQP
-43 ARYEAYVENLHQ
+43 ARYETYVENLHQ

-75 ALQLASAMEQAGRT
+75 ALQLASAMEQAGRA

-98 RQIAILRDEAGR
+98 RQITILRDEAGR

-119 ATMKKPSPGR
+119 ATMKKPSSGR
-129 AISGNVPGNGLAAV
+129 AISGNVPGDGLAAV

-179 LPAEDQT
+179 LPAEDRT

-205 PTESRIPPPV
+205 PTESRLPPPV

-235 TRETGAGPERPVPG
+235 TRETDAGPERPVPG

-274 QQAERVMYAPASG
+274 QQAERVMSAPASG

-369 QPEKTAAAVSAQ
+369 QPEKTAAAVSTQ

-399 RPTPDLTAA
+399 RPAPDLTAA

-423 DGSVPRRTVMPGTLP
+423 DGSMPRRTVMPGTLP

-448 ALRADDGP
+448 AIRADDGP

-467 TAAPLVHAAVQEEK
+467 TAAPLVHAAIQGEK
-481 EPAHKGTPST
+481 EPAHKGTPNT

-509 TPAATRTTLI
+509 TPAATRTTPI
-519 SAQEP
+519 SVQEP

-562 AAATS
+562 AAAAS
-567 APQNGNGRQ
+567 
-576 TTSAVTRTAPISAH
+576 V
-590 TPAAVMPAPQSGS
+590 PQSGS
-603 NGQNVSV
+603 NGQKVSV
-610 ASSGPAAAVNRSAP
+610 ASGSPAAVVNRSAP

-718 PLVHAVG
+718 PLMHAVG

-748 ASTGTAVPSA
+748 AGPGTAVSSAPS
-758 ASGRAPNTA
+758 GHAPNAA
-767 RPESGGKSRQEAVSF
+767 RPESGGKNRQEAVSF

-790 APMVPAAGKPPV
+790 APMVPAAGNPPV

-829 VPAVPSTAF
+829 APVVPSTAF

>member
-34 LMSEGAVQP
+34 LMAEGAVQP
-43 ARYEAYVENLHQ
+43 ARYETYVENLHQ

-75 ALQLASAMEQAGRT
+75 ALQLASAMEQAGRA
-89 ETRRVQMLE
+89 ETRRVKMLE
-98 RQIAILRDEAGR
+98 RQITILRDEAGR

-119 ATMKKPSPGR
+119 ATVKKPSSGR
-129 AISGNVPGNGLAAV
+129 EISENVPGNGLAAV
-143 QNARRAALAPLQPVE
+143 QNARRAALAPLQPME
-158 PEANTFAPPLAPA
+158 PEANTFTPPLAPA

-186 EGKTAAS
+186 ERKTAAS

-205 PTESRIPPPV
+205 PTESRLPPPV

-225 ATAPAGEKRR
+225 ATAPAGEKRK
-235 TRETGAGPERPVPG
+235 TRETDAGPERPVPG

-254 VPAATLRNPAVH
+254 VPATALRNPAVH

-274 QQAERVMYAPASG
+274 QQAERVMSAPASG
-287 THTEARGSAPNAP
+287 TRTETRGSAPKAP
-300 AVRVPLGHM
+300 AARVPLGHM

-347 STRQENDGSTNF
+347 STRQENDGSANF
-359 GHTLPRSGPA
+359 GHTLPRSSAA

-381 AKAGDTPA
+381 AKAGDTPS

-399 RPTPDLTAA
+399 RPA
-408 SLVHAAAGTREEMPA
+408 SLVHAAAGTREKMPA
-423 DGSVPRRTVMPGTLP
+423 DGSMPRRTVMPGTLP
-438 AAQNPDQGRM
+438 AVQNPEQGKM
-448 ALRADDGP
+448 AIRADDGP
-456 AAVAVRPAPGL
+456 AAVTVRPAPGL

-481 EPAHKGTPST
+481 EPAHKGTLNI

-504 TGRQT
+504 TSRQT

-524 APAAIRPAPG
+524 APATIRPAPG
-534 LTAAPLVHAVVQG
+534 LTAAPLVHAVVQE
-547 EKEPAHRGTTNTDVT
+547 EKEPARRGTTNTDVT
-562 AAATS
+562 AAAAS
-567 APQNGNGRQ
+567 
-576 TTSAVTRTAPISAH
+576 V
-590 TPAAVMPAPQSGS
+590 PQSGS
-603 NGQNVSV
+603 NGQKVSV
-610 ASSGPAAAVNRSAP
+610 ASGSPAAVVNRSAP

-650 QTAADPARETS
+650 QTTADPARETS

-688 PAAAVKRSA
+688 PAAAVKRSVPA
-697 PTAGKDPSPVS
+697 AGKEPAPVS

-758 ASGRAPNTA
+758 PSGHAPNAA
-767 RPESGGKSRQEAVSF
+767 RPESGGKSRPEAVSF

-790 APMVPAAGKPPV
+790 APMVPAAGNPPV

-829 VPAVPSTAF
+829 APAVPSTAF

-843 PVGAPIQE
+843 PVGTPIQE

>member
-43 ARYEAYVENLHQ
+43 ARYETYVENLHQ

-75 ALQLASAMEQAGRT
+75 ALQLASAMEQAGRA

-143 QNARRAALAPLQPVE
+143 QNARRAALAPLQPME

-179 LPAEDQT
+179 LPVEDQT

-205 PTESRIPPPV
+205 PTESRLPTPV

-235 TRETGAGPERPVPG
+235 TRETDAGPERPVPG

-266 LPDKGTVP
+266 LPGKGTVP
-274 QQAERVMYAPASG
+274 QQAERVMSAPASG
-287 THTEARGSAPNAP
+287 THTETRGSAPNAP

-347 STRQENDGSTNF
+347 STRQENDGSANF

-369 QPEKTAAAVSAQ
+369 QPEKTAAAVSTQ

-399 RPTPDLTAA
+399 RPAPDLTAA

-423 DGSVPRRTVMPGTLP
+423 DGSMPRRTVMPGTLP
-438 AAQNPDQGRM
+438 AAQNPEQGRM

-456 AAVAVRPAPGL
+456 AAVMVRPAPGL

-481 EPAHKGTPST
+481 EPAHKGTPNT

-496 ATSAPSNR
+496 ATSAPQNG

-562 AAATS
+562 AAAAS
-567 APQNGNGRQ
+567 
-576 TTSAVTRTAPISAH
+576 V
-590 TPAAVMPAPQSGS
+590 PQSGS

-610 ASSGPAAAVNRSAP
+610 ASSSPAAAVDRSAP
-624 VQESAPV
+624 LQESAP
-631 TARPVPGLT
+631 APGLT

-650 QTAADPARETS
+650 QTTADPARETS

-697 PTAGKDPSPVS
+697 PTAGKEPSPVS

-758 ASGRAPNTA
+758 SSGHAPNTA
-767 RPESGGKSRQEAVSF
+767 RPESGGKNRQEAVSF

-790 APMVPAAGKPPV
+790 APMVPAAGNPPV

-829 VPAVPSTAF
+829 APAVPSTAF

-843 PVGAPIQE
+843 PVGVPLQE
-851 SGTVMPGTATR
+851 SGTVTPGTATR
-862 QPSVPAGSPA
+862 QPSVPAGGPA

-888 MASAPGISSWE
+888 MASAPGNSSWE

>member
-34 LMSEGAVQP
+34 LMAEGAVQP
-43 ARYEAYVENLHQ
+43 ARYETYVENLHQ

-98 RQIAILRDEAGR
+98 RQITILRDEAGR

-119 ATMKKPSPGR
+119 ATVKKPSSGR
-129 AISGNVPGNGLAAV
+129 EISGNVPGNGLAAV
-143 QNARRAALAPLQPVE
+143 QNARRAALAPLQPME

-179 LPAEDQT
+179 LPVEDQT

-205 PTESRIPPPV
+205 QTESRLPPPV

-235 TRETGAGPERPVPG
+235 TRETDAGPERPVSG

-266 LPDKGTVP
+266 FPDKGTVP
-274 QQAERVMYAPASG
+274 QQAERVMSAPTSG
-287 THTEARGSAPNAP
+287 TYTETRGSAPKAP

-332 EPSRRVLRRDAPERA
+332 EPSRCVLRRDAPERA
-347 STRQENDGSTNF
+347 STRQENDGSANF
-359 GHTLPRSGPA
+359 GHTLPRSSAA
-369 QPEKTAAAVSAQ
+369 QPEKTAAAVSTQ
-381 AKAGDTPA
+381 AKAGDAPV

-399 RPTPDLTAA
+399 RPA
-408 SLVHAAAGTREEMPA
+408 SLVHAAAGTREEMPE
-423 DGSVPRRTVMPGTLP
+423 DGSMPRRTVMPGTLP
-438 AAQNPDQGRM
+438 AAQNPDQGKM

-456 AAVAVRPAPGL
+456 AAVAARPAPGL
-467 TAAPLVHAAVQEEK
+467 TAAPLVHAAIQGEK
-481 EPAHKGTPST
+481 EPAHKGTP
-491 DVTAA
+491 
-496 ATSAPSNR
+496 
-504 TGRQT
+504 
-509 TPAATRTTLI
+509 
-519 SAQEP
+519 
-524 APAAIRPAPG
+524 
-534 LTAAPLVHAVVQG
+534 
-547 EKEPAHRGTTNTDVT
+547 NTDVT

-576 TTSAVTRTAPISAH
+576 TTPAATRTTPISAQEPA
-590 TPAAVMPAPQSGS
+590 PAAIRPAPDLTAASLVHAAVQGEKDSARRGTPNTDVTAAAASVPQSGS
-603 NGQNVSV
+603 NGQKVSV
-610 ASSGPAAAVNRSAP
+610 ASGSPAAAVNRSAP
-624 VQESAPV
+624 VQESAP
-631 TARPVPGLT
+631 APGPT

-675 QNRGQKADSASSS
+675 QSRGQKAASTNSS
-688 PAAAVKRSA
+688 PAAAVNRSVPA
-697 PTAGKDPSPVS
+697 AGKEPALVKETSSVS
-708 VHPAPGMTAA
+708 IHPAPGMTAA

-730 VSPQLSSEK
+730 VSQQLSSEK
-739 KTEPGTAKA
+739 KMEPGTAKA
-748 ASTGTAVPSA
+748 ASPGTAVSSA
-758 ASGRAPNTA
+758 ASGRAPNAA

-790 APMVPAAGKPPV
+790 APMVPAAGNPPV
-802 VTNFAAGTAVSVN
+802 VTNFAAGTAVAVN

-829 VPAVPSTAF
+829 APAGPSTAF

-851 SGTVMPGTATR
+851 SGTVTPGTATR

-888 MASAPGISSWE
+888 MASAPGNASWE
-899 PGGIRTVHRTRTVRT
+899 SGGIRTVHRTRTVRT

>member
-43 ARYEAYVENLHQ
+43 ARYETYVENLHQ

-75 ALQLASAMEQAGRT
+75 ALQLASAMEQAGRA

-98 RQIAILRDEAGR
+98 RQITILRDEAGR

-119 ATMKKPSPGR
+119 ATMKKPSSGR

-143 QNARRAALAPLQPVE
+143 QNARRAALAPLQPME

-205 PTESRIPPPV
+205 PTESRLPPPV

-235 TRETGAGPERPVPG
+235 TRETDAGPERPVPG

-254 VPAATLRNPAVH
+254 VPAAALRNPAVH

-274 QQAERVMYAPASG
+274 QQAERVMSAPASG
-287 THTEARGSAPNAP
+287 TYTETRGSAPNAP

-347 STRQENDGSTNF
+347 STRQENDGSANF

-399 RPTPDLTAA
+399 RPAPDLTAA

-423 DGSVPRRTVMPGTLP
+423 DGSMPRRTVLPGTLP
-438 AAQNPDQGRM
+438 AAQNPEQGRM

-456 AAVAVRPAPGL
+456 AAVMVRPAPGL
-467 TAAPLVHAAVQEEK
+467 NAAPLVHAAVQEEK
-481 EPAHKGTPST
+481 EPAHKGTPNT

-496 ATSAPSNR
+496 ATSAPQNG

-562 AAATS
+562 AAAAS
-567 APQNGNGRQ
+567 
-576 TTSAVTRTAPISAH
+576 V
-590 TPAAVMPAPQSGS
+590 PQSGS
-603 NGQNVSV
+603 NGQKVSV
-610 ASSGPAAAVNRSAP
+610 ASGSPAAVVNRSAP

-650 QTAADPARETS
+650 QATADPARETS

-688 PAAAVKRSA
+688 PAAAVNRSVPA
-697 PTAGKDPSPVS
+697 AGKEPALVKETSPVS

-758 ASGRAPNTA
+758 PSGHAPNAA
-767 RPESGGKSRQEAVSF
+767 RPESGGKNRQEAVSF

-790 APMVPAAGKPPV
+790 APMVPAAGNPPV

-829 VPAVPSTAF
+829 APAVPSTAF
-838 ARGAS
+838 ARGTS
-843 PVGAPIQE
+843 PVGVPLQE
-851 SGTVMPGTATR
+851 SGTVTPGTATR

-888 MASAPGISSWE
+888 MASAPGNSSWE

-955 QIEERLRS
+955 QIEEQIGRAHV
-963 EKMRRGM
+963 